1 MDEEPREEPSCP
13 YCGAPKDRGHARD
26 CPVLTRHHEKY
37 AGRPE
42 PGSDR
47 RFEVSK
53 AQFSKERLSALRHG
67 FEKFQAQN
75 PEALAFGMFGSMV
88 QGRAIESS
96 DIDGFLFLDAV
107 AVLAKNKDSSIDTVT
122 SEVIEHTGIIKET
135 MLDDKTEHQ
144 YSSAFRETIVAE
156 SEALTAEH
164 LPHLFV
170 RPVSYEIID
179 QHIEEFVD
187 LIHRFDEW
195 IVKSKEREDFLAQGG
210 EEKRAPSVPEKPT
223 LMQVS
228 PNLVS
233 LFYLQLGHGLD
244 PYRNYL
250 LEKLSQMGEVGEV
263 VWKGIGR
270 GLEAFE
276 QGTITD
282 KKYPRTLEEA
292 KGTYLKNSLSPSLN
306 ID

>member
-1 MDEEPREEPSCP
+1 MDKEPRQEQICP
-13 YCGAPKDRGHARD
+13 HCGAPVDHGHAID
-26 CPVLTRHHEKY
+26 CPTLTAHHQKY

-47 RFEVSK
+47 RFEISK
-53 AQFSKERLSALRHG
+53 APFSKERLRALRAG
-67 FEKFQAQN
+67 FEKFQAQR
-75 PEALAFGMFGSMV
+75 PEVLAFGMFGSMV

-96 DIDGFLFLDAV
+96 DIDGFLFLDAN
-107 AVLAKNKDSSIDTVT
+107 AVLAKNDEASIDTVST
-122 SEVIEHTGIIKET
+122 DIIQHTGVIKET
-135 MLDDKTEHQ
+135 MLDDKTENE
-144 YSSAFRETIVAE
+144 YISAFRKVITAE
-156 SEALTAEH
+156 SSVLRAEH

-187 LIHRFDEW
+187 LIHRVDEW
-195 IVKSKEREDFLAQGG
+195 LEKQAERADFLAQGG
-210 EEKRAPSVPEKPT
+210 QEDSAPTVPEKPT

-244 PYRNYL
+244 PYRKYL
-250 LEKLSQMGEVGEV
+250 IEKLSDMGQVGEV

-276 QGTITD
+276 QGTVETG

-292 KGTYLKNSLSPSLN
+292 REIYLKK
-306 ID
+306 